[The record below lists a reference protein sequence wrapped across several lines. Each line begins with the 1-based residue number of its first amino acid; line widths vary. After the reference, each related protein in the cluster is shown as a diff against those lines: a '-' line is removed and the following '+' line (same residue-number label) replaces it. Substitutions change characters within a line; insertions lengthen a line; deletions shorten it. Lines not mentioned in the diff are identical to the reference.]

1 MVNIFNY
8 PFINQIIDI
17 HVLEFFLIYIFF
29 LAIGSFIATVIYRLS
44 RIGKFKISDLI
55 YPRSRCIKCKYPIN
69 FPNII
74 PLIGYLKQGGKC
86 VNCKT
91 NISNLYPITELL
103 FLIFG
108 TLIIFYYGF
117 SIYSIYLFLIF
128 TVFYILFVLDIKY
141 FYLPLPLNLCIS
153 VLGLTGNVFFSLAIE
168 DTSYILNISP
178 LSFSILGFII
188 GYSFLYLINF
198 LYKIY
203 KGIDGIGGG
212 DFILFGGIGTVFGP
226 LSLGPILFLSS
237 TLGLLYFIFV
247 VKMKN
252 DKLPLGSFLI
262 LGSFCYFFIKT
273 FELFENYLVL

>member
-1 MVNIFNY
+1 
-8 PFINQIIDI
+8 
-17 HVLEFFLIYIFF
+17 
-29 LAIGSFIATVIYRLS
+29 
-44 RIGKFKISDLI
+44 
-55 YPRSRCIKCKYPIN
+55 
-69 FPNII
+69 
-74 PLIGYLKQGGKC
+74 
-86 VNCKT
+86 
-91 NISNLYPITELL
+91 
-103 FLIFG
+103 
-108 TLIIFYYGF
+108 
-117 SIYSIYLFLIF
+117 
-128 TVFYILFVLDIKY
+128 
-141 FYLPLPLNLCIS
+141 

-178 LSFSILGFII
+178 LFFSILGFII

>member
-1 MVNIFNY
+1 M
-8 PFINQIIDI
+8 
-17 HVLEFFLIYIFF
+17 
-29 LAIGSFIATVIYRLS
+29 IYRLS

-74 PLIGYLKQGGKC
+74 PLIGYLKQGGEC

-178 LSFSILGFII
+178 LFFSILGFII

-237 TLGLLYFIFV
+237 TLGLLYFIFI